1 MHIAK
6 IQKLENKVI
15 LVFYDIDLNILE
27 EESFT
32 DISSLNFFLQTL
44 PESMMLKELFLLFM
58 TKDKIN

>member
-32 DISSLNFFLQTL
+32 DISSLNFF
-44 PESMMLKELFLLFM
+44 SANF
-58 TKDKIN
+58 TKKV